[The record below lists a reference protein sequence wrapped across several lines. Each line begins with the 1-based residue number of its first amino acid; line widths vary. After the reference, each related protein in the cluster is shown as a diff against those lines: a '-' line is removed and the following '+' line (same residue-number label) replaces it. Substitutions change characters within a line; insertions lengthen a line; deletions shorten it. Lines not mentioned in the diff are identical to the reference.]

1 VGKSSNALR
10 SLRALSFRGLSHD
23 LTASAVIVLAAL
35 FALAAPASAAV
46 PAQPIPEG
54 PEAGSVPAF
63 IGAPAKP
70 RPVQA
75 PAVPRHPFMAANG
88 RSNIHDDA
96 YQTDTY
102 TGSGPLGRNMQRS
115 STFQG
120 SECASV
126 TFDQAGRIEAVCVGV
141 EHPKL
146 VLLDPKT
153 LDLLASFDLPPRLV
167 NTGGGN
173 PFTDFSG
180 GGYFYLDQAD
190 RAVVS
195 TTTRHIWV
203 VGQASGPLGPA
214 FALERDYD
222 LTGAVPVGDS
232 IISALPDWSGRIWFV
247 SGAGVVGTVDP
258 ASGAVQSLNLGEKTG
273 NSFAVDETG
282 GVFIVSDGA
291 LYRFDATAAGAPA
304 VTWREPYANTGVKKP
319 GQTEAGSGTTPT
331 LMGSQYVSITDNADP
346 MDVVVYKR
354 QKTVTGGRLVCV
366 QPVFAKGASATDQS
380 LIGAGNSMVVE
391 NNYGYSGLAATEQGA
406 TTTPGIERVDINE
419 RGTSCRKVW
428 HSEERAPS
436 VVPKLSLGNGLVY
449 SYTKPPRSDG
459 TDAWYFTAIDFRSG
473 KTVYKRLAG
482 TGLGFNNNY
491 APVTIGPE
499 GSAYVG
505 ALGGLARL
513 WDG

>member
-1 VGKSSNALR
+1 MAL
-10 SLRALSFRGLSHD
+10 LATAVVALLS
-23 LTASAVIVLAAL
+23 
-35 FALAAPASAAV
+35 AAPAAAVV

-54 PEAGSVPAF
+54 PEAGSVPSF

-70 RPVQA
+70 KSVQA
-75 PAVPRHPFMAANG
+75 PTVPTHPFMAPNG

-102 TGSGPLGRNMQRS
+102 KWGGPLGRNMQRT

-126 TFDQAGRIEAVCVGV
+126 TFDSAGRIVAVCVGLD
-141 EHPKL
+141 HPRV
-146 VLLDPKT
+146 VLFDPRT
-153 LDLLASFDLPPRLV
+153 LDEIASFDLPPRV
-167 NTGGGN
+167 PNTGGGN

-180 GGYFYLDQAD
+180 GGYFYLDQSN
-190 RAVVS
+190 RAVIP

-203 VGQASGPLGPA
+203 VEETSGPLGPG
-214 FALERDYD
+214 FSLTRDYD
-222 LTGAVPVGDS
+222 LTGAVPLGDG

-247 SGAGVVGTVDP
+247 SAAGVVGTVDP
-258 ASGAVQSLNLGEKTG
+258 ASGAVQSLNLGEKIG

-291 LYRFDATAAGAPA
+291 MYRFDATPSGAPA
-304 VTWREPYANTGVKKP
+304 VTWRETYANIGIKKP

-331 LMGSQYVSITDNADP
+331 LMGSQYVAITDNADP
-346 MDVVVYKR
+346 MNVVVYKR
-354 QKTVTGGRLVCV
+354 TKAVTGARTVCV
-366 QPVFAKGASATDQS
+366 QPVFSAGASATDQS
-380 LIGAGNSMVVE
+380 LIGTGRSLVVE

-406 TTTPGIERVDINE
+406 TTSPGIERVDLGDT
-419 RGTSCRKVW
+419 GTGCRKVW
-428 HSEERAPS
+428 HNSERAPS
-436 VVPKLSLGNGLVY
+436 VVPKLSLANGLVY
-449 SYTKPPRSDG
+449 TYTKPPRDDG
-459 TDAWYFTAIDFRSG
+459 TDAWYFTAIDFKTG
-473 KTVYKRLAG
+473 ATVYKRLAG

-491 APVTIGPE
+491 APVSIGPE

-505 ALGGLARL
+505 ALGGLVRL

>member
-1 VGKSSNALR
+1 VRKVK
-10 SLRALSFRGLSHD
+10 RGSC
-23 LTASAVIVLAAL
+23 LAAFVPAAVA
-35 FALAAPASAAV
+35 FACAAPAGAVV

-70 RPVQA
+70 KSVQA
-75 PAVPRHPFMAANG
+75 PSVPTHPFMAPNG

-102 TGSGPLGRNMQRS
+102 TWGGPLGRNMQRA

-126 TFDQAGRIEAVCVGV
+126 TFDSAGRIVAVCVGLD
-141 EHPKL
+141 HPRV
-146 VLLDPKT
+146 VLFDPRT
-153 LDLLASFDLPPRLV
+153 LDEIASFDLPPRLV
-167 NTGGGN
+167 NTGSSN

-180 GGYFYLDQAD
+180 GGYFYLDQSN
-190 RAVVS
+190 RAVIP

-203 VGQASGPLGPA
+203 VAESSGPLGPT
-214 FALERDYD
+214 FSLDRDYD
-222 LTGAVPVGDS
+222 LTGAVPLGDS

-247 SGAGVVGTVDP
+247 SAAGVVGTVDR
-258 ASGAVQSLNLGEKTG
+258 ASGAVQSLSLGEKIG

-282 GVFIVSDGA
+282 GVFVVTDGA
-291 LYRFDATAAGAPA
+291 MYRFDATSGGAPA
-304 VTWREPYANTGVKKP
+304 LTWREPYANTGVKKP

-331 LMGSQYVSITDNADP
+331 LMGSQYVAITDNADP

-354 QKTVTGGRLVCV
+354 AKTVTGARQVCV
-366 QPVFAKGASATDQS
+366 QPVFAAGASATDQS
-380 LIGAGNSMVVE
+380 LIGTGRSLVAE
-391 NNYGYSGLAATEQGA
+391 NNYGYSGIAATEQGA
-406 TTTPGIERVDINE
+406 TTSPGIERVDLNDD
-419 RGTSCRKVW
+419 GAGCHKVW
-428 HSEERAPS
+428 HNDERAPS
-436 VVPKLSLGNGLVY
+436 VVPKLSLANGLVY
-449 SYTKPPRSDG
+449 SYTKPPRADG
-459 TDAWYFTAIDFRSG
+459 TDAWYFTAIDF
-473 KTVYKRLAG
+473 KTGATIYKRLAG

-491 APVTIGPE
+491 APVSVGPD

-505 ALGGLARL
+505 ALGGLVRL